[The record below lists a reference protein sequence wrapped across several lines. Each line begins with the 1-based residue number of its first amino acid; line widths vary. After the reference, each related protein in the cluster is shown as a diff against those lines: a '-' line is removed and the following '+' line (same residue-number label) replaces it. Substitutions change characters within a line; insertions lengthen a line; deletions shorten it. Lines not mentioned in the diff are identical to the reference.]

1 MIEPGADKANLEYA
15 NQTTDLVLDYLEKQL
30 DQGGIDADLK
40 KRFGWTDQDF
50 ADFVQRYR
58 TLKQEAQLPGQEGGK
73 GLNKWDTVL
82 RSLGLTPPQ
91 RDSRTTSVQSER
103 AAGLRET
110 GRSLPPQEDQDR
122 FDAFRRDVLAR

>member
-1 MIEPGADKANLEYA
+1 
-15 NQTTDLVLDYLEKQL
+15 LEKQL

-58 TLKQEAQLPGQEGGK
+58 TLKQEAQLPGQEGEK

-91 RDSRTTSVQSER
+91 RDSRTTSVQSDR

-122 FDAFRRDVLAR
+122 FDAFRKDVLAR